1 MITLVL
7 SDTDRSFLYLK
18 KIIENKIKFKRIILY
33 SKKYGSVYKLIV
45 NQKLRSNLIFLKT
58 NNVNSKILE
67 QKFILNKSKINIIST
82 YPGEIIKSPV
92 LLKGKLLHCHP
103 GDIPMFKGS
112 TTIYYTLILKKKI
125 CVTIFEVNKK
135 IDSGKILYKKYFKIP
150 KKLREIEKSFDNKIR
165 AITLVEYLKSKKNF
179 KYPRSKKLFLPY
191 YIAHPLI
198 RQIILNKNYLK

>member
-7 SDTDRSFLYLK
+7 SDNDRSFLYLK
-18 KIIENKIKFKRIILY
+18 KIIENKIKFRRIILY
-33 SKKYGSVYKLIV
+33 SRKYGSVYKLIM
-45 NQKLRSNLIFLKT
+45 NKKLRNYLIFLKT

-82 YPGEIIKSPV
+82 YPGEIIKSPL
-92 LLKGKLLHCHP
+92 LLKSKLLHCHT
-103 GDIPMFKGS
+103 GDLPMFKGS

-125 CVTIFEVNKK
+125 CVTLFEVNKK
-135 IDSGKILYKKYFKIP
+135 IDCGRILYKKYFSNP
-150 KKLREIEKSFDNKIR
+150 KNLREIEKNFDNKIR

-179 KYPRSKKLFLPY
+179 KYPQSKKIFLPY

-198 RQIILNKNYLK
+198 RQIVLNKSYLK